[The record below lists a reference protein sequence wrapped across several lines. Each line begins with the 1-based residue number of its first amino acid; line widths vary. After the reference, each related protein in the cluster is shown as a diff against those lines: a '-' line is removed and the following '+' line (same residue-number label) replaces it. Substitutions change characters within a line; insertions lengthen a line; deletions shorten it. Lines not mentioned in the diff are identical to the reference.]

1 MTTPFWLNE
10 PSILLDRNTIFNIWP
25 SKNMSKKTQPK
36 HSNAGKGDK
45 NRITN
50 HKKYADNW
58 EKIFGKKGEKN
69 EKTSNDNR
77 SKRDRN

>member
-1 MTTPFWLNE
+1 
-10 PSILLDRNTIFNIWP
+10 
-25 SKNMSKKTQPK
+25 MSKKTQPK

-69 EKTSNDNR
+69 EKTSIGWTYLIALLSPWTKKRNKMLPIFTFINRADVNDL
-77 SKRDRN
+77 